1 MTQTTVMIRDID
13 RDWLEKLKRRHKLK
27 SVSKVMEK
35 IRKMFYRLK
44 LEEEIR

>member
-1 MTQTTVMIRDID
+1 MTYTTIRVRIVE
-13 RDWLEKLKRRHKLK
+13 RDWIERLKRKHKLAD
-27 SVSKVMEK
+27 VSEVMEK